1 MTAEQEGSYLRPRE
15 CRKLI
20 EEDIYRERISMILVF
35 TGRQL
40 LSSLGSLRAVIVS
53 PPCLTLRIIV
63 SPSPFSGFCPQINIQ

>member
-20 EEDIYRERISMILVF
+20 KDIYRERISTILVF